1 MNATLA
7 LESVLTDTLV
17 QLSVILLAARICGTI
32 ARWLGQ
38 PRAMGEIVAGLLLG
52 PSLFG
57 KIAPE
62 QSVAIFHSG
71 LSEPMTVISQI
82 GLILLMFQIGME
94 FDFVHLRERR
104 NRTAV
109 FAITACGMLLP
120 FAAGVGFA
128 LASASRL
135 APDIGTS
142 GYALFMGAAF
152 SITALPILG
161 RIMLEFQLTR
171 TRLGVVTIA
180 AAALTDA
187 VGWLCLASI
196 AAVVTSGFDPQV
208 FASRFA
214 LLIGYCVVCWLLVR
228 PLLRALARTL
238 SRRTGEPLPPSL
250 LAILLACVFLSATLT
265 SALGIFAIFGGFVI
279 GVLLYDQEN
288 LVAAWQ
294 RHVGRFVEVFFLP
307 IFFTYTGLRT
317 DLGQLQSAESWAWC
331 LGLVATACLAKMAG
345 SYLAAR
351 FSGISVN
358 ESRLVAVMMN
368 TRGLMELIVVN
379 LGFQLGVIPR
389 EVFTMLVLMAL
400 IATILTAPLLRRG
413 LIGTDVALPHRVD
426 V

>member
-7 LESVLTDTLV
+7 VESVLTDTLV
-17 QLSVILLAARICGTI
+17 QLSVILLAARVCGTI

-38 PRAMGEIVAGLLLG
+38 PRAVGEIVAGLMLG

-62 QSVAIFHSG
+62 QSAAIFHSG

-109 FAITACGMLLP
+109 YAITACGMVFP
-120 FAAGVGFA
+120 FAAGVGYA
-128 LASASRL
+128 LASVSRL
-135 APDIGTS
+135 APGIGTS

-152 SITALPILG
+152 AITALPILG

-187 VGWLCLASI
+187 FGWLCLASI
-196 AAVVTSGFDPQV
+196 AAVVTSGFEPQI

-214 LLIGYCVVCWLLVR
+214 SLIAYCAACWLLVR
-228 PLLRALARTL
+228 PMLSALARTL

-250 LAILLACVFLSATLT
+250 LAILLACVFLSASLT
-265 SALGIFAIFGGFVI
+265 SLLGVFAIFGGFVV
-279 GVLLYDQEN
+279 GVLLYDREN
-288 LVAAWQ
+288 LVSAWK
-294 RHVGRFVEVFFLP
+294 RDVGRFVEVFFLP

-331 LGLVATACLAKMAG
+331 LALVATACVAKMIG

-351 FSGISVN
+351 LSGMPAS

-379 LGFQLGVIPR
+379 LGFELGVIPR

-400 IATILTAPLLRRG
+400 VSTILTAPLLRRG
-413 LIGTDVALPHRVD
+413 LYRTDAPLPRRVD
-426 V
+426 A